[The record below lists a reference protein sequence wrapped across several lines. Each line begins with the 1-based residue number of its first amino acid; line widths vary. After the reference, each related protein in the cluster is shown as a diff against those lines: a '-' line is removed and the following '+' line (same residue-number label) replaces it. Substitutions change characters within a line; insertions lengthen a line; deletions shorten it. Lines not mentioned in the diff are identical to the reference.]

1 PKEPSL
7 LTSGPPELAMNTPGE
22 EKQIFHFLLPDSGMA
37 NYSDKTVKQRYPDD
51 FKALD
56 SWRKEFTKS
65 FAPHEIADVQR
76 ISGKVE

>member
-1 PKEPSL
+1 
-7 LTSGPPELAMNTPGE
+7 MNTPRE

-56 SWRKEFTKS
+56 SWRKEFTKKLCT
-65 FAPHEIADVQR
+65 A
-76 ISGKVE
+76 

>member
-1 PKEPSL
+1 
-7 LTSGPPELAMNTPGE
+7 MNTPRE

-56 SWRKEFTKS
+56 SWRKEFTKALHRMRLPMCS
-65 FAPHEIADVQR
+65 ASAAKWKR
-76 ISGKVE
+76 SGTRFVSS